1 MEGRVMIIEKAKGL
15 LIGEKVY
22 RAIKKMI
29 DGNENGDYVY
39 VDTFNNCRETGYC
52 FKLMRAGNPKQQ
64 IIWVYEYRNSDNL
77 MFRQTS
83 DPNWHDINNRYD
95 DDSIVYAVKTYRYNE
110 LKELLEDVKVR
121 VYNFFKE
128 DLA

>member
-64 IIWVYEYRNSDNL
+64 KYKMQSNTNGTHCAVY
-77 MFRQTS
+77 QQQ
-83 DPNWHDINNRYD
+83 
-95 DDSIVYAVKTYRYNE
+95 KTVDKAQHLHKR
-110 LKELLEDVKVR
+110 KWT
-121 VYNFFKE
+121 
-128 DLA
+128 

>member
-1 MEGRVMIIEKAKGL
+1 MIIEKAKGL

-64 IIWVYEYRNSDNL
+64 IIWVYEYKEANKRKIIK
-77 MFRQTS
+77 RV
-83 DPNWHDINNRYD
+83 DID
-95 DDSIVYAVKTYRYNE
+95 DLKTEVEKRSLIWE
-110 LKELLEDVKVR
+110 E
-121 VYNFFKE
+121 F
-128 DLA
+128 